1 MKLVLLKTGEVV
13 VNVNDANALLKNKE
27 ELALYHIAQ
36 IKSLENQFEKEKQH
50 FLTKIYK
57 LQMKNQELQDKIVK
71 IKRKRRKSK

>member
-27 ELALYHIAQ
+27 ELALYHLAQ

-71 IKRKRRKSK
+71 IKRKKRKSK